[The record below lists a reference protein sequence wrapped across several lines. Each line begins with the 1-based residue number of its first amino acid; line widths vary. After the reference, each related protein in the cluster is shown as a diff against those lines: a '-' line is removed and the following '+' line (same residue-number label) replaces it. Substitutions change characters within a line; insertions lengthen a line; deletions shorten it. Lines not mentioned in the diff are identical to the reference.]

1 MGRFT
6 GKIVAEYN
14 PPTKWIL
21 EKDLGYTADLSE
33 EESKT
38 LEQVG
43 VKIKMNLIIVKKGFV
58 TDLASTPR
66 ILWNLI
72 SPWDVA
78 RAAIIHDLLYKTI
91 RQYRWSM
98 KTHKNDGIIF
108 RENKELVKIVADK
121 VFLMGMKDA
130 YPKIPSWKIYAAWK
144 AVDLFG
150 RWSIIPNEDNI

>member
-43 VKIKMNLIIVKKGFV
+43 VKIKM
-58 TDLASTPR
+58 
-66 ILWNLI
+66 IL
-72 SPWDVA
+72 
-78 RAAIIHDLLYKTI
+78 
-91 RQYRWSM
+91 
-98 KTHKNDGIIF
+98 
-108 RENKELVKIVADK
+108 
-121 VFLMGMKDA
+121 
-130 YPKIPSWKIYAAWK
+130 
-144 AVDLFG
+144 
-150 RWSIIPNEDNI
+150 